1 MLAESQTMLDAVA
14 YSKAETKMKESVRVD
29 SPESYLTSIRT
40 AGDKTFQLK
49 GEEWV
54 DTELKGSSTLPK
66 IEVQFGSEEFFNLIA
81 KEPKLA
87 DYFSLGKKV
96 VVVFKGKVCRVV

>member
-1 MLAESQTMLDAVA
+1 MC
-14 YSKAETKMKESVRVD
+14 
-29 SPESYLTSIRT
+29 IRT
-40 AGDKTFQLK
+40 IGDKTFQLK

-54 DTELKGSSTLPK
+54 DTQFRESSTLPQ

-87 DYFSLGKKV
+87 DFFSLGRKV
-96 VVVFKGKVCRVV
+96 VVVFKGKVYKVV